1 MVSATPEEQA
11 PVQEVDR
18 IYEATQNQRTVLEA
32 TGTAMGLVKD
42 DDYDDARLTALLN
55 SFTHITRRILPDGSM
70 LVTTT
75 RNGIVSNQYRIKQS
89 PEDDLL
95 NMLMM

>member
-1 MVSATPEEQA
+1 MAEDTRQVHGQCHAGRTA

-42 DDYDDARLTALLN
+42 DDCDDARLTAILN

-75 RNGIVSNQYRIKQS
+75 RNGIVSNS
-89 PEDDLL
+89 TG
-95 NMLMM
+95 